1 MWVSVSNLEINKVD
15 LNFIYLFIFN
25 DIWQSDQIVKKA
37 MLKIAAGISS
47 GLSITMENNCQ
58 VNHTAL

>member
-1 MWVSVSNLEINKVD
+1 
-15 LNFIYLFIFN
+15 
-25 DIWQSDQIVKKA
+25 

-47 GLSITMENNCQ
+47 GLSVTMENNCQ